1 VAEPGHE
8 DAVRAVIEASREV
21 TRALLD
27 DAPGFAAEA
36 ADRIVGCYRAGG
48 KVLLC
53 GNGGSAADAMHLAA
67 ELLGRFKLER
77 DALPAVSL
85 SDNVSAVTAIG
96 NDYDYGSIFSRQVQ
110 GLGRAGDVLVGLSTS
125 GESENVLRAVD
136 EANGR
141 GMVTIGLTRAGGTS
155 LARATDLCLE
165 VPSRDTA
172 RVQESYMLIGHAVCE
187 LVERS
192 LAS

>member
-1 VAEPGHE
+1 VGEAGHE
-8 DAVRAVIEASREV
+8 DAVRAVIEQSREV

-27 DAPGFAAEA
+27 DAPRFAAEA

-77 DALPAVSL
+77 DALPAISL

-96 NDYDYGSIFSRQVQ
+96 NDYDYGSIFSRQVR
-110 GLGRAGDVLVGLSTS
+110 GLGVAGDVLLGLSTS
-125 GESENVLRAVD
+125 GESDNVVRAVD
-136 EANGR
+136 EANGL
-141 GMVTIGLTRAGGTS
+141 GMVTIGLTRAGGTR
-155 LARATDLCLE
+155 LARAADLCLE
-165 VPSRDTA
+165 VPSHDTA
-172 RVQESYMLIGHAVCE
+172 RVQESSMLVGHAICE

>member
-1 VAEPGHE
+1 VGEAGHE
-8 DAVRAVIEASREV
+8 DAVRAVIEQSREV

-27 DAPGFAAEA
+27 DAPRFAAEA

-77 DALPAVSL
+77 DALPAISL

-96 NDYDYGSIFSRQVQ
+96 NDYDYGSIFSRQVR
-110 GLGRAGDVLVGLSTS
+110 GLGVAGDVLLGLSTS
-125 GESENVLRAVD
+125 GESDNVVRAVD

-141 GMVTIGLTRAGGTS
+141 GMVTIGLTRAGGTR
-155 LARATDLCLE
+155 LARAADLCLE

-172 RVQESYMLIGHAVCE
+172 RVQESSMLVGHAICE

>member
-1 VAEPGHE
+1 VGEAGHE
-8 DAVRAVIEASREV
+8 DAVRAVIEQSREV

-27 DAPGFAAEA
+27 DAPRFAAEA
-36 ADRIVGCYRAGG
+36 AGRIVGCYRAGG

-77 DALPAVSL
+77 DALPAISL

-96 NDYDYGSIFSRQVQ
+96 NDYDYGSIFSRQVR
-110 GLGRAGDVLVGLSTS
+110 GLGVAGDVLLGLSTS
-125 GESENVLRAVD
+125 GESDNVVRAVD

-141 GMVTIGLTRAGGTS
+141 GMVTIGLTRAGGTR
-155 LARATDLCLE
+155 LARAADLCLE

-172 RVQESYMLIGHAVCE
+172 RVQESSMLVGHAICE